1 MRPSNPSR
9 NSSVCSSEIG
19 HLYGYHIMI
28 IYCSDEGK
36 TRRVPYVGTPS
47 RSDARSGVVSIADAE
62 TAAVLPAPEG
72 RFQLGINPLPWVVP
86 HKVVSRR
93 RPSLPCRARPAQGC
107 AVPPILSAE
116 GARGAR
122 ESCRMTADKIGTP
135 APRFAAPS
143 ASLIRPGP
151 A

>member
-36 TRRVPYVGTPS
+36 TRRVPYIGTPS

-72 RFQLGINPLPWVVP
+72 RFQLGINPLPCVVP
-86 HKVVSRR
+86 TKLSPADVPACHAGPDRLKDARC
-93 RPSLPCRARPAQGC
+93 PQFCLPKERA
-107 AVPPILSAE
+107 
-116 GARGAR
+116 AR
-122 ESCRMTADKIGTP
+122 
-135 APRFAAPS
+135 
-143 ASLIRPGP
+143 ASHV